1 MEKDKLEPKLRFPGF
16 TEPWEQRKLIEITD
30 RVLRKNKNLE
40 SKRPLTISAQDGLV
54 DQETYFNK
62 RIASENLSNYILVK
76 RGEFAYN
83 KSYSSGFPWGAI
95 KRLDKYENGV
105 VSSLYIVFSLKCDQV
120 DPFFLEQYFDTD
132 RWFDEIRIRAAEGAR
147 NHGLLNIP
155 ASDFFDINL
164 GIPSIDEQ
172 IEIGR
177 FLEDISKTIA
187 LHQRKEEE
195 LQKLKKGLLQKM
207 FPKDGESVPEV
218 RFPNF
223 TDSWEQRKLG
233 DIARF
238 VNGRAYKQDELL
250 SKGKYP
256 ILRVGNFYTN
266 DAWYYSDLE
275 LDEKL
280 YAKEGDLLYTWSA
293 TFGPHIWNGSKVI
306 YHYHIWKVILS
317 DKLEPSFALWLL
329 EADKNHLLSGSN
341 GSTMIHITKAGMEN
355 KEVAIPRSL
364 SEQKNIGEF
373 LNNLK
378 QLITLHQRK
387 TEELKKLKKALLQQM
402 FV

>member
-1 MEKDKLEPKLRFPGF
+1 M
-16 TEPWEQRKLIEITD
+16 
-30 RVLRKNKNLE
+30 RKNKNLE

-187 LHQRKEEE
+187 LHQK
-195 LQKLKKGLLQKM
+195 KLCYKRLKCKINLTM
-207 FPKDGESVPEV
+207 FALETHFYHVDFNLV
-218 RFPNF
+218 
-223 TDSWEQRKLG
+223 
-233 DIARF
+233 
-238 VNGRAYKQDELL
+238 
-250 SKGKYP
+250 SKGSR
-256 ILRVGNFYTN
+256 L
-266 DAWYYSDLE
+266 
-275 LDEKL
+275 
-280 YAKEGDLLYTWSA
+280 
-293 TFGPHIWNGSKVI
+293 
-306 YHYHIWKVILS
+306 
-317 DKLEPSFALWLL
+317 
-329 EADKNHLLSGSN
+329 
-341 GSTMIHITKAGMEN
+341 
-355 KEVAIPRSL
+355 
-364 SEQKNIGEF
+364 NIM
-373 LNNLK
+373 
-378 QLITLHQRK
+378 QC
-387 TEELKKLKKALLQQM
+387 
-402 FV
+402 VD

>member
-1 MEKDKLEPKLRFPGF
+1 M
-16 TEPWEQRKLIEITD
+16 
-30 RVLRKNKNLE
+30 
-40 SKRPLTISAQDGLV
+40 
-54 DQETYFNK
+54 
-62 RIASENLSNYILVK
+62 
-76 RGEFAYN
+76 
-83 KSYSSGFPWGAI
+83 
-95 KRLDKYENGV
+95 
-105 VSSLYIVFSLKCDQV
+105 
-120 DPFFLEQYFDTD
+120 
-132 RWFDEIRIRAAEGAR
+132 
-147 NHGLLNIP
+147 
-155 ASDFFDINL
+155 
-164 GIPSIDEQ
+164 
-172 IEIGR
+172 
-177 FLEDISKTIA
+177 
-187 LHQRKEEE
+187 
-195 LQKLKKGLLQKM
+195 
-207 FPKDGESVPEV
+207 
-218 RFPNF
+218 
-223 TDSWEQRKLG
+223 G

-378 QLITLHQRK
+378 QLITLHQ
-387 TEELKKLKKALLQQM
+387 KKLCYKRLKCKINLTMFALETHFYHVDFNLVSKGSRLNIMQC
-402 FV
+402 VD

>member
-16 TEPWEQRKLIEITD
+16 TEPWEHRKLATIATFAKGRGYSKNDLTD
-30 RVLRKNKNLE
+30 RGTPLILYGRLYTNYSSAIETVDTYAKPLIGSVY
-40 SKRPLTISAQDGLV
+40 SKGGEVIVPASGETAEDIARASAVISKGFLLGGDLNIINPNSEIDPVFLALQLSNGYLKKELASKAQGKSVVHIHNSDL
-54 DQETYFNK
+54 
-62 RIASENLSNYILVK
+62 ENLQIIYPSLVEQMK
-76 RGEFAYN
+76 
-83 KSYSSGFPWGAI
+83 
-95 KRLDKYENGV
+95 
-105 VSSLYIVFSLKCDQV
+105 VSTCIRVFEHLI
-120 DPFFLEQYFDTD
+120 T
-132 RWFDEIRIRAAEGAR
+132 
-147 NHGLLNIP
+147 
-155 ASDFFDINL
+155 
-164 GIPSIDEQ
+164 
-172 IEIGR
+172 
-177 FLEDISKTIA
+177 